1 MKKYRAHTGM
11 SFRAFLAG
19 WLVGSAVLV
28 GALIAWQWSAD
39 ILGMMRAAAAT
50 PPATHAQKKLLN
62 IEPLPTYT
70 PQQIAWHQRAEAT
83 HNPQKEDTV
92 QLTRRVVRTLVLDE
106 VSSFVRR
113 AALVGD
119 VVKHVATE

>member
-1 MKKYRAHTGM
+1 M

-19 WLVGSAVLV
+19 WMMGSAVLA

-39 ILGMMRAAAAT
+39 ILGMLQEQSRQT
-50 PPATHAQKKLLN
+50 PAVHQPERLLD
-62 IEPLPTYT
+62 IEPLPPLA
-70 PQQIAWHQRAEAT
+70 PQQVAWHKRAEET
-83 HNPQKEDTV
+83 KQKESTT

-113 AALVGD
+113 AQVLSD
-119 VVKHVATE
+119 VVNHVATD